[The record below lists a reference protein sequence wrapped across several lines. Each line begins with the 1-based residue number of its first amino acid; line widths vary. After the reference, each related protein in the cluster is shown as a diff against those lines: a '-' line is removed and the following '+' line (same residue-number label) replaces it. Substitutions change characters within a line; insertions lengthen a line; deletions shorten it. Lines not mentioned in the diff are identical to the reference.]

1 MSKRMESPFCLPFM
15 QNIWQ
20 IFLQIF
26 LHSSTDSASDSFS
39 NPEVL
44 AVIAKLQKKK
54 IIKLFSRIEN
64 LTTLFTLLCNWCSC
78 DKWELKSN
86 HCLLKLCK
94 SLSRKVSFTKNKPV
108 NFIHLSGFS
117 LQKRTFAFKKEKRNG
132 ILLPKLFWPTVRKN
146 CSSDQEKLLKFEA
159 KGREF
164 AKCLRSLKQFI
175 QKLKARTIF
184 GNTMLFQLVPG
195 GFLHLMN

>member
-1 MSKRMESPFCLPFM
+1 MSKRRKSPFCLPFK

-20 IFLQIF
+20 IFL
-26 LHSSTDSASDSFS
+26 HSSIDSTVDSFS

-44 AVIAKLQKKK
+44 AVMAKLQKKK

-117 LQKRTFAFKKEKRNG
+117 LQKRTFAFKKNRGNYCF
-132 ILLPKLFWPTVRKN
+132 LKN
-146 CSSDQEKLLKFEA
+146 A
-159 KGREF
+159 
-164 AKCLRSLKQFI
+164 A
-175 QKLKARTIF
+175 
-184 GNTMLFQLVPG
+184 
-195 GFLHLMN
+195 

>member
-1 MSKRMESPFCLPFM
+1 MLSNVKKKGKSLLFTVSAKIL
-15 QNIWQ
+15 Q

-26 LHSSTDSASDSFS
+26 LHSTCTQQYCHIKF
-39 NPEVL
+39 P
-44 AVIAKLQKKK
+44 LQ
-54 IIKLFSRIEN
+54 IVRWNGEQNNYQPVSRIGN

-117 LQKRTFAFKKEKRNG
+117 LQKRTFAFKKNRGNYCF
-132 ILLPKLFWPTVRKN
+132 LKN
-146 CSSDQEKLLKFEA
+146 A
-159 KGREF
+159 
-164 AKCLRSLKQFI
+164 A
-175 QKLKARTIF
+175 
-184 GNTMLFQLVPG
+184 
-195 GFLHLMN
+195 